1 MVFKNGFRVW
11 VMKRKV
17 EITHITD
24 DLGND
29 VVEPLELD
37 AEFAALCAVAN
48 AAEEHHKHCDL
59 LPAKCPICRALAEL
73 EMIRQGQ
80 PKFRRH

>member
-1 MVFKNGFRVW
+1 MN
-11 VMKRKV
+11 RKV

-24 DLGND
+24 DMGND

-37 AEFAALCAVAN
+37 AEFTALCAVAK
-48 AAEEHHKHCDL
+48 AAEEHHKRCNL

-73 EMIRQGQ
+73 ELIRQRQ

>member
-1 MVFKNGFRVW
+1 MVFKNRFRVL
-11 VMKRKV
+11 VMNRNA
-17 EITHITD
+17 EIAHITD

-29 VVEPLELD
+29 VVEPLEFD
-37 AEFAALCAVAN
+37 AEFTALWAVAK

-59 LPAKCPICRALAEL
+59 LPANCRICRALAEL
-73 EMIRQGQ
+73 ELIRQRQ